1 MRKQISAKLAKERH
15 GVSTLHEQMDNGEVR
30 FRLKHS
36 GGSAYIRT
44 KASDRSGWQNSHY
57 HAKVRESYI
66 VESGWMA
73 LAELTI
79 GEARIRV
86 FEAGDL
92 VTTSPGV
99 VHNVYL
105 SDTAVI
111 HTVKHGASAREDRFD
126 DGDCQAFDLATR
138 KFKSDAEVRAA
149 AMAVRKTATYSEGY
163 RHFDTLIWQVP
174 AWSTAIFAI
183 SCQLLL
189 DRFGTPEKH
198 ALLTDWAGYLLGFL
212 SLSLFVFAQVLYRF
226 RSHQRSMKGFSNT
239 PLWKSA
245 STWTQSLIVFQ
256 SAVLLG
262 ACFIA
267 FRMMPYLAV
276 SIALIAALTTICVF
290 EQSVRNAR
298 VDPQ

>member
-1 MRKQISAKLAKERH
+1 MPKVISAKLARDRY
-15 GVSTLHEQMDNGEVR
+15 GLSTLHEQMDNGELR

-44 KASDRSGWQNSHY
+44 EASQASGWQNSHY
-57 HAKVRESYI
+57 HAQVRETYI

-73 LAELTI
+73 LAELI
-79 GEARIRV
+79 GGETRIRL
-86 FEAGDL
+86 FDAGDL
-92 VTTSPGV
+92 VTTSPKV

-105 SDTAVI
+105 SDAAVI
-111 HTVKHGASAREDRFD
+111 HTVKHDGGAFEDRLN
-126 DGDCQAFDLATR
+126 DGDCPAFDLATQR
-138 KFKSDAEVRAA
+138 LSNDAEVRAA
-149 AMAVRKTATYSEGY
+149 AMSVRKTVSYSEGY

-226 RSHQRSMKGFSNT
+226 RSHQRAMKGFSNT

-245 STWTQSLIVFQ
+245 STWTQSLIVLQ

-262 ACFIA
+262 ACLIA
-267 FRMMPYLAV
+267 FRMLPYLAV
-276 SIALIAALTTICVF
+276 SIALIAALATICIF
-290 EQSVRNAR
+290 EQSVRNAWVNPR
-298 VDPQ
+298 